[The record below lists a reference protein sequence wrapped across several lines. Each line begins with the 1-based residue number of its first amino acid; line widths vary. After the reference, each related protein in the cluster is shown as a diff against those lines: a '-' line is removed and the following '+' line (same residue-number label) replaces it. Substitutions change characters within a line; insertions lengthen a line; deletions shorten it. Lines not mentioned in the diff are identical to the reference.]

1 MEIGC
6 GAGNTMFPLLNESK
20 NPKLFVYA
28 CDFSSTA
35 VKVVQTHKLYDEKRG
50 KAFVWDLAS
59 DDIPPEVEPESMDV
73 LVLIFVF
80 SALHPDKWDQAV
92 NNLYKV
98 TISSLVRR
106 RTLNWKT
113 TDKKLTWTNNH
124 FYVQ

>member
-1 MEIGC
+1 
-6 GAGNTMFPLLNESK
+6 MFPLLNESK

-92 NNLYKV
+92 KNLYKV
-98 TISSLVRR
+98 TISSLVCRS
-106 RTLNWKT
+106 TVKEKN
-113 TDKKLTWTNNH
+113 D
-124 FYVQ
+124 